1 LFGLTRARLFNFR
14 TIKFLIMK
22 KLIIPFLFLLTIACD
37 DDESPSNLQ
46 LLTNGSSK
54 GWVMTLA
61 ASTDEECGSPQAD
74 RVKDN
79 TWTFF
84 ADGKFMF
91 DGGAITESGDC
102 GDMRNTTGTW
112 EFLENETVLKVFAAY
127 DTDDPEY
134 EINMTLFVGT
144 IKTLTET
151 TLVIE
156 VDGEEGTFTAK

>member
-1 LFGLTRARLFNFR
+1 
-14 TIKFLIMK
+14 MK
-22 KLIIPFLFLLTIACD
+22 KLLIPVLFISLLACD
-37 DDESPSNLQ
+37 DDESPSKLQ

-54 GWVMTLA
+54 GWVMA
-61 ASTDEECGSPQAD
+61 NSEEHDEECGSPQSD

-91 DGGAITESGDC
+91 DHGTITDSGDC
-102 GDMRNTTGTW
+102 SDIRNTTGTW
-112 EFLENETVLKVFAAY
+112 EFLENETMLKVFAAY
-127 DTDDPEY
+127 DTDDPEH
-134 EINMTLFVGT
+134 EINMTLFTGT